1 MHGSEQVFLFV
12 CLLFVFLLCHLKH
25 ADVDTHKQCITD
37 WYIMPMTIMYQPA
50 DSEYILWQEQV
61 ASHVSVL
68 STTLHAIHGDP
79 WSGTGT
85 KTKTKKLLLYHV
97 HHLSIRAYYPLH
109 ENKNKESVN
118 SFWYRT
124 DDLIQIECI
133 NKQRRERPTIMHTRT
148 HTSSRT
154 AWRLDSFQ
162 RWYEVMGCWKTWLCN
177 VRKRVPHRWCSI
189 RKELWPRECSNN
201 KSCIQ
206 KPITSTELWKQ
217 TRHF

>member
-1 MHGSEQVFLFV
+1 MFLF
-12 CLLFVFLLCHLKH
+12 
-25 ADVDTHKQCITD
+25 
-37 WYIMPMTIMYQPA
+37 YQPLFMQCVEIL
-50 DSEYILWQEQV
+50 DQGLEQKRKQKNYCFITCTICPSEHI
-61 ASHVSVL
+61 
-68 STTLHAIHGDP
+68 IHYM
-79 WSGTGT
+79 
-85 KTKTKKLLLYHV
+85 KT
-97 HHLSIRAYYPLH
+97 
-109 ENKNKESVN
+109 KNKESVN

-133 NKQRRERPTIMHTRT
+133 NKQRRERPTIMHTCT

-177 VRKRVPHRWCSI
+177 VRNRVPHRWCSI

-201 KSCIQ
+201 QSCIQ
-206 KPITSTELWKQ
+206 KSITSTELWKQ